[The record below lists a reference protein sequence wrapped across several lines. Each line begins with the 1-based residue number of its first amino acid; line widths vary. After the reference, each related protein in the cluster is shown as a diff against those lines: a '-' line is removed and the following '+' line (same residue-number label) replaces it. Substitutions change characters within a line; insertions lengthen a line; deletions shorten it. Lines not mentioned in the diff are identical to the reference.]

1 MSERRKFLLE
11 CGRAAAAF
19 ILMACKAEKLDWPRE
34 LRSKSIG
41 PTFFGHMVQGDW
53 VLDDGSLCCPVTC
66 YFGLLRLWDSR
77 AVWWKMVADAAALEA
92 NLRYAER
99 VGAQVMFTFGEP
111 PSTACY
117 PNSKVP
123 LAAAWTQFVRDVV
136 TQSAG
141 RIKYWELWN
150 EPGVAGYWSG
160 TVEQLAA
167 QSAVA
172 YQIIKEIEPG
182 AIVLSPS
189 MTELGLSRGVQF
201 ADRYLSAGG
210 GNSCDVIAFHS
221 YPQTPDEL
229 PLEIA
234 TLRSVMLMHGVDKPI
249 WNTEFALVPPDPS
262 LRSEWMERSFRL
274 QAEAGICGAVWNA
287 EIPGAEDYND
297 DTMQGISEALAA

>member
-1 MSERRKFLLE
+1 MSERRKFVLE

-19 ILMACKAEKLDWPRE
+19 ILMACKAEKLEWPRE
-34 LRSKSIG
+34 LRPHSIG

-53 VLDDGSLCCPVTC
+53 VQDDGTLCCPVTC

-77 AVWWKMVADAAALEA
+77 AVWWKMVDDAAALEA

-111 PSTACY
+111 PAAACY
-117 PNSKVP
+117 PDSKVP
-123 LAAAWTQFVRDVV
+123 LPATWTTFVRDVV
-136 TQSAG
+136 TQAAG

-150 EPGVAGYWSG
+150 EPAVGQYWDG
-160 TVEQLAA
+160 TIEQLAA
-167 QSAVA
+167 QSAAA
-172 YQIIKEIEPG
+172 YRIIKELEPS

-189 MTELGLSRGVQF
+189 MTELGLARGVAF

-210 GNSCDVIAFHS
+210 AKSCDVIAFHS
-221 YPQTPDEL
+221 YPTTPEEL

-249 WNTEFALVPPDPS
+249 WNTEFAVLPS
-262 LRSEWMERSFRL
+262 EPSIRSEWMEKAYRL
-274 QAEAGICGAVWNA
+274 QADAGIAGAVWNA
-287 EIPGAEDYND
+287 EIPGAEDYTD
-297 DTMQGISEALAA
+297 DTMQRIAELLAA